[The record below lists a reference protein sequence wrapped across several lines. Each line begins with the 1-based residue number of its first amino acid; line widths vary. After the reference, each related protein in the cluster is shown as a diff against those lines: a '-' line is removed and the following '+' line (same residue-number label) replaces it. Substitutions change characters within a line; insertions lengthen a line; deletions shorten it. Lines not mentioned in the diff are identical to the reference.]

1 MRYLGLDYGSKTLGV
16 SISDETHTISSSL
29 LVIRFTNE
37 DELFNAL
44 DKVMNNYKI
53 EKIIL
58 GNPLNLDGSISK
70 RCEITNEFKKELEK
84 RYELE
89 VILMD
94 ERLTTVEANKIL
106 LDNNTRRKKRK
117 KVIDK
122 MAANIILQSYL
133 DRK

>member
-1 MRYLGLDYGSKTLGV
+1 MRYIGLDLGSKTLGV
-16 SISDETHTISSSL
+16 SISDDSHTIASSL
-29 LVIRFTNE
+29 VVIRFEETE
-37 DELFNAL
+37 ELFSEL
-44 DKVMNNYKI
+44 DKIMKKYNI

-58 GNPLNLDGSISK
+58 GNPLNLNGSISK

-84 RYELE
+84 RYEKE
-89 VILMD
+89 VILED

-106 LDNNTRRKKRK
+106 LLNNTKRKKRK

>member
-1 MRYLGLDYGSKTLGV
+1 MRYVGLDYGSKTLGV
-16 SISDETHTISSSL
+16 SISDETHTIASSL
-29 LVIRFTNE
+29 LVIKFNNHE
-37 DELFNAL
+37 ELFKEL

-53 EKIIL
+53 EKIVL

-70 RCEITNEFKKELEK
+70 RCEITNEFKKDLEK
-84 RYELE
+84 RYNIE
-89 VILMD
+89 VILVD
-94 ERLTTVEANKIL
+94 ERLTTTEANKIL
-106 LDNNTRRKKRK
+106 LLNNTKRNNRK